1 MLSSPSIEVALG
13 YQLSRGEHAI
23 PRPAV
28 KQKNAQTVQACSP
41 VTRNVVREIYRYLLT
56 LICNKNKPR

>member
-28 KQKNAQTVQACSP
+28 KQKKRLNSSSLF
-41 VTRNVVREIYRYLLT
+41 TRDKKCGERDLQISVDTNL
-56 LICNKNKPR
+56 

>member
-1 MLSSPSIEVALG
+1 MLSSPSIEVTLC

-28 KQKNAQTVQACSP
+28 KKKKKPKQVQFP
-41 VTRNVVREIYRYLLT
+41 VHLCDGKYVERDLQISVDTNL
-56 LICNKNKPR
+56 